1 MSTAQ
6 KQAVAKEATTHKVLG
21 RLPAGWKAVRLG
33 DVVEKVG
40 SGITPRGGEKVYRMQ
55 GVPFVRSQNIGW
67 GELLLDDLIFVAPEL
82 HADMRSSELHLNDVL
97 LNISGASIGRAALVN
112 ERLVGGNV
120 NQHVCIIR
128 TKRDE
133 LDPAF
138 LLIVLLSHNGQKQ
151 IDSFQAGGNREGLN
165 YNQIRTFWI
174 PLPPLPEQQRIAR
187 ILGTWDRAIG
197 LLQEQIAAKEL
208 RLRGLIDQLVSGQ
221 RHGATNGQLP
231 KGWKWVRLGEVFEF
245 LSTTSHSR
253 SQLTM
258 EADEGDVHYI
268 HYGDIHATYNTPLLD
283 LQRNVHV
290 PKLRHGISI
299 PRSADFLKNGDLIL
313 ADASEDV
320 DGIGACVELVNV
332 GGCSAISGLHTL
344 ALRDKAGLTVPGYRA
359 YLLRSDHAVKRLRQ
373 VATGSKVHGVSRTNM
388 AALKVPLPPKEE
400 QAQIAGCVNQAYA
413 ELANMNAQLDELHQQ
428 KKGLMQELLSGR
440 KASLNQ

>member
-6 KQAVAKEATTHKVLG
+6 QQAVAKEATTHKVLG
-21 RLPAGWKAVRLG
+21 RLPAGWRFVEFGEMVDRSRTKYDPSITNTFLP
-33 DVVEKVG
+33 VVELEHIEPHTGRLLGCSTDNSKTSVKSPFGPGQVLFGKLRPYLRKFHRPDFHGACSTEIWVLDGKKGLCDNEYLFQLVQTHQFLGACLKTTG
-40 SGITPRGGEKVYRMQ
+40 SKMPRAD
-55 GVPFVRSQNIGW
+55 W
-67 GELLLDDLIFVAPEL
+67 DLL
-82 HADMRSSELHLNDVL
+82 
-97 LNISGASIGRAALVN
+97 GSI
-112 ERLVGGNV
+112 
-120 NQHVCIIR
+120 
-128 TKRDE
+128 
-133 LDPAF
+133 AF
-138 LLIVLLSHNGQKQ
+138 
-151 IDSFQAGGNREGLN
+151 
-165 YNQIRTFWI
+165 

-187 ILGTWDRAIG
+187 ILGTWDKAIG

-221 RHGATNGQLP
+221 RHGAKDGKLP
-231 KGWKWVRLGEVFEF
+231 KGWRWVRLGEVFEF

-283 LQRNVHV
+283 IQRNVHV

-299 PRSADFLKNGDLIL
+299 PRSADFLKDGDLIL

-344 ALRDKAGLTVPGYRA
+344 ALRDKAGHTISGYRA
-359 YLLRSDHAVKRLRQ
+359 YLLRSAHAVKRLRQ
-373 VATGSKVHGVSRTNM
+373 VATGSKVHGVSRSNM
-388 AALKVPLPPKEE
+388 AALRVPLPPKEE
-400 QAQIAGCVNQAYA
+400 QQQIAGCVNQAYA

-440 KASLNQ
+440 SALKS